1 MANNIKSKN
10 IIIADSQYLIC
21 ESLRIILQQE
31 LHYIVNRVV
40 TNKENLIDALTNE
53 VFSILIVDYAQIDF
67 DGLYDLKKIKTEY
80 PNLFI
85 LILTNSVS
93 KRELME
99 LNNIGIKNILLK
111 TVGKDELISAITAT
125 LSDKKYYSEE
135 ILETLFESN
144 TIKKTPDDIEKTLT
158 SSEIEII
165 RLIGEGLT
173 TKDIAS
179 RKFISFHTVLTHRK
193 NILRKLGLSNASELI
208 MYAIKVGIIDIIEYH
223 I

>member
-193 NILRKLGLSNASELI
+193 NILRKLGLSNASDLI